1 MRGEA
6 RGDSTCNLQENSSV
20 FEFNPG
26 NPYNR
31 LFLKRRR
38 IPKENGHSEDILMKT
53 LRSAFLKTHGPTFEV
68 KVREYDTLVLN
79 SIPGWSK
86 KFRSNS
92 PTVWSV

>member
-20 FEFNPG
+20 FEFNAG

-53 LRSAFLKTHGPTFEV
+53 LRSAFQHMVLLLRSRSESM
-68 KVREYDTLVLN
+68 TL
-79 SIPGWSK
+79 
-86 KFRSNS
+86 
-92 PTVWSV
+92 